1 MKLMAQSERKR
12 LFIVDGMSQIY
23 RAYYAIRG
31 LTNSHGL
38 ATNAIYGFT
47 MILRRL
53 IANEKPDYLGVALD
67 SPEPTFRHESFE
79 AYKATRA
86 AMPDDLSVQLQK
98 IRDETWVPAS
108 PKR

>member
-1 MKLMAQSERKR
+1 MNLMAQSERKR
-12 LFIVDGMSQIY
+12 LFIVDGRSQIY

-47 MILRRL
+47 IMLRRL
-53 IANEKPDYLGVALD
+53 IATQKPDYLGVAYH
-67 SPEPTFRHESFE
+67 SSEPTFRHESFE

-86 AMPDDLSVQLQK
+86 VMPDDLSVQLPY
-98 IRDETWVPAS
+98 IFRA
-108 PKR
+108 